1 MSSEIW
7 VNPTCGIP
15 LPTGYDV
22 VVVEIWVIECKFGVE
37 ILLSDLE
44 LKDKLQILI
53 ANLGE

>member
-15 LPTGYDV
+15 LPTGYD